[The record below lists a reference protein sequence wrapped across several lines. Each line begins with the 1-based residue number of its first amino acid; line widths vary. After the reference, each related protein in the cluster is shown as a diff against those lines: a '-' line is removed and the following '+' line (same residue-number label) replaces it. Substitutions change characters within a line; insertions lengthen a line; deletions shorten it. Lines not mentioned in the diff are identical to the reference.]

1 MKKIILL
8 LAGVSL
14 CGAVSNMAS
23 AQCVSIDS
31 VVRISDPSNTG
42 LTTCDRTIRVYY
54 QHTSQGQNSVQPSY
68 SLDGTTY
75 TNLDCQNTQG
85 ANHSHDYFDVTIN
98 SLPCQDPIYFRI
110 QPHTNGTCGG
120 STCGP
125 ATTFFGNDKLVD
137 GNTLPVDLISFTAR
151 EASCDKVFLQWATAN
166 QENFSHFEVE
176 YSPDGKDFSQVKN
189 VWPSQQDALEARYS
203 VTVNQN
209 SKKGYYR
216 LKMVD
221 VNQSFKFS
229 EVRSVNLSCGGDNT
243 LGLVL
248 SPNPVYNQVNIKGT
262 DSRQVIKIF
271 NTQNELVLEV
281 NGQAGNTAID
291 VNKLASGLY
300 NAIVIDGAIRQT
312 SLRFIKR

>member
-8 LAGVSL
+8 LAGISL
-14 CGAVSNMAS
+14 CGAISNMAS

-31 VVRISDPSNTG
+31 IVKAHNTELG
-42 LTTCDRTIRVYY
+42 DSLCNRTVRVYY
-54 QHTSQGQNSVQPSY
+54 QRNSSGQNSVSPSY
-68 SLDGTTY
+68 SLDGNAY
-75 TNLDCQNTQG
+75 T
-85 ANHSHDYFDVTIN
+85 SF
-98 SLPCQDPIYFRI
+98 PCVA
-110 QPHTNGTCGG
+110 TNGTNGTHDSFDVEIDSVTCSANIYLKISAHTAPNCGG
-120 STCGP
+120 KACAT
-125 ATTFFGNDKLVD
+125 TTFFGNDKLVD
-137 GNTLPVDLISFTAR
+137 GNTLPVNLVSFIVN
-151 EASCDKVFLQWATAN
+151 EASCNEVLLQWTTTN
-166 QENFSHFEVE
+166 QDNFSHFEIE
-176 YSPDGKDFSQVKN
+176 YSADGKNFSGVRN
-189 VWPSQQDALEARYS
+189 VWPNLQDALEARYS

-300 NAIVIDGAIRQT
+300 NAIVIDGAIRKA